1 MVAGKVLQVIRL
13 VKKERK
19 QAMDHALFSP
29 IGCSINLNQG
39 FPALMHPNRLY
50 PDLVQHRKI
59 FSSSFLNISKVKVS
73 EYLIGFK
80 ISILEKVARGHIRSN
95 MGGNCII
102 YEEFWRQPNEV
113 EFEQVNLYRTCDK
126 YLATPYNFYSTMITN
141 ATSMTICDS
150 DLCNQKG
157 SAVTAT
163 ITSALFIAIYFVI

>member
-1 MVAGKVLQVIRL
+1 MEAGKISQVIRL
-13 VKKERK
+13 VKKEPK
-19 QAMDHALFSP
+19 QAMDRALSSP

-39 FPALMHPNRLY
+39 FPALMHPNRLSQE
-50 PDLVQHRKI
+50 LVHHLKI
-59 FSSSFLNISKVKVS
+59 FSRSFLNISKVIVS

-80 ISILEKVARGHIRSN
+80 ISILEKVARSHIWSN

-126 YLATPYNFYSTMITN
+126 YLATPYNFYSTMVTN
-141 ATSMTICDS
+141 ATAMTICDT

-157 SAVTAT
+157 SAITVT
-163 ITSALFIAIYFVI
+163 ISSVLFIAIYFVI